1 MSKRNKLVLALAG
14 LSMMATTACTVEPGE
29 NTQRGALTGALIGGI
44 TGILT
49 NDNKMRGAITGA
61 AIGATAGGAI
71 GYSLDKQAAE
81 LQNSL
86 GNAATVTNTGDRLI
100 VSMSQDILFAT
111 DSASLQ
117 PSIRDELRSV
127 AASLYDYPASTVQVI
142 GHTDNVGDASY
153 NYDLSQRRANAV
165 TDALI
170 SNGVAATRLQSLG
183 RGEDQ
188 PVASNLTAEGRAQN
202 RRVEIV
208 ILPDA

>member
-1 MSKRNKLVLALAG
+1 
-14 LSMMATTACTVEPGE
+14 
-29 NTQRGALTGALIGGI
+29 
-44 TGILT
+44 
-49 NDNKMRGAITGA
+49 
-61 AIGATAGGAI
+61 
-71 GYSLDKQAAE
+71 
-81 LQNSL
+81 
-86 GNAATVTNTGDRLI
+86 
-100 VSMSQDILFAT
+100 
-111 DSASLQ
+111 
-117 PSIRDELRSV
+117 
-127 AASLYDYPASTVQVI
+127 
-142 GHTDNVGDASY
+142 VGDASY